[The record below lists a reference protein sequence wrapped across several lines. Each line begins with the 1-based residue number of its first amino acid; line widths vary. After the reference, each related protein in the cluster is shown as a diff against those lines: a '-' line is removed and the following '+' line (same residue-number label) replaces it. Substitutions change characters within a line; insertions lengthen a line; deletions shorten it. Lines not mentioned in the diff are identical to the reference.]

1 MLSDSRLII
10 YSLIEQKE
18 RIKTDIAYTAAE
30 WGNNDYQTNIIVA
43 ERNKI
48 LLLDDQFSVLQI
60 LDLSAGYLTASSN
73 IHHLHMLNNRE
84 LLVGFKYS
92 NKNGL
97 ILASI
102 SMIYLKNNE
111 FSLCDVNSVPI
122 GQEICIIIDELLENV
137 AKNHKFYS
145 LYMPEWLNILFNYGS
160 NIYFLNSS
168 FLIISL

>member
-1 MLSDSRLII
+1 LII
-10 YSLIEQKE
+10 YSLLEQKE

-30 WGNNDYQTNIIVA
+30 WGKNDDQANIIVA
-43 ERNKI
+43 EKNKL
-48 LLLDDQFSVLQI
+48 LLLDDRFSVLQI
-60 LDLSAGYLTASSN
+60 LDISAGNLTASSN

-111 FSLCDVNSVPI
+111 FSLCNINSVPF
-122 GQEICIIIDELLENV
+122 GQEICIIIDELLDNV
-137 AKNHKFYS
+137 DKHHKFYS
-145 LYMPEWLNILFNYGS
+145 LYMPEWLIFY
-160 NIYFLNSS
+160 
-168 FLIISL
+168 